1 VVSLMRSVHS
11 YFGYF
16 IPIIKELKDS
26 WVLGKGD
33 YLSGRALKLSFK
45 TILAYCLR

>member
-1 VVSLMRSVHS
+1 MVFLMRSVFS
-11 YFGYF
+11 YFVYF
-16 IPIIKELKDS
+16 IPIIKELKDR

-33 YLSGRALKLSFK
+33 YLSGRTLKLSFK